1 MASGRAGGKFREA
14 FRTSH
19 PFVRAA
25 GVAWQPKR
33 GPLGI
38 GTTVQ
43 GTCTMHPPL
52 DLQDAVLA
60 PWRTSS
66 RVTDYLIE
74 HIPVVLWS
82 AAVPGVPSRTIRAI
96 AAHLHNARCSW
107 IKTLGGEH
115 GIVAP
120 ARVDQWVVTRR
131 QLGTALKRSSRGI
144 AALLQL
150 GCSRGGR
157 IPPSKAYVWRN
168 LSLDV
173 GHVLTYFVAHEA
185 HHRGQIV
192 MVARQ
197 LNCRL
202 SVAVTAGL
210 WQWRT

>member
-1 MASGRAGGKFREA
+1 
-14 FRTSH
+14 
-19 PFVRAA
+19 
-25 GVAWQPKR
+25 
-33 GPLGI
+33 
-38 GTTVQ
+38 
-43 GTCTMHPPL
+43 MHPPL

-74 HIPVVLWS
+74 HIPAVLWS
-82 AAVPGVPSRTIRAI
+82 AAVPRVPSRTVRAI
-96 AAHLHNARCSW
+96 GAHLHNARCNW
-107 IKTLGGEH
+107 IKTLGHEH
-115 GIVAP
+115 GIVVP
-120 ARVDQWVVTRR
+120 TRVDHRVVTRR
-131 QLGTALKRSSRGI
+131 QLGAALKRSSRGI

-150 GCSRGGR
+150 GCSQGGR

-168 LSLDV
+168 LPLDV

-202 SVAVTAGL
+202 SGAVTAGL
-210 WQWRT
+210 WQWRTRAREESPSRRADA